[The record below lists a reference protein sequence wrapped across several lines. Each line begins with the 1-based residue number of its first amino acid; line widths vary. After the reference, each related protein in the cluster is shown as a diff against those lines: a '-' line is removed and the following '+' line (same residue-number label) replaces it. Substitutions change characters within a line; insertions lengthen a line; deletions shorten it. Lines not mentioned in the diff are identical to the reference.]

1 MATKQIG
8 PIQFQ
13 GKLDN
18 LVGRNTRRGY
28 MSVGMKAKKTTN
40 PNTKKQVRARTE
52 FACAQNYG
60 NSIPAECFAGLRPY
74 SRGIKASIR
83 NAAAKLCYVLKV
95 MDTEPNPGVG
105 GYESQITKENFFFSK
120 GNQPNVLSGAKDLS
134 NDEPSTIKGGWDDT
148 PVGDDNAL
156 CHVILNQADER
167 VFLHQ
172 IVPAREKTTI
182 FTVSQ
187 RWNGAPVY
195 VYIYTQYL
203 PTDPDGIKYATN
215 FPIATSEERE
225 AIESRSTYSPTRYIG
240 NTTVG

>member
-18 LVGRNTRRGY
+18 LVGRSTRKGY

-40 PNTKKQVRARTE
+40 PNTEKQVRARTE

-60 NSIPAECFAGLRPY
+60 NSIPVACFAGLRPY

-83 NAAAKLCYVLKV
+83 NAAAKLCYVLNV
-95 MDTEPNPGVG
+95 MDTFPNQEG
-105 GYESQITKENFFFSK
+105 GFHSQIPDGKFFFSK
-120 GNQPNVLSGAKDLS
+120 GNQPNVIAGTQDLS
-134 NDEPSTIKGGWDDT
+134 NDVPSTIKVSWDNT
-148 PVGDDNAL
+148 PVGDENAL
-156 CHVILNQADER
+156 CHVILYQSDEK

-172 IVPAREKTTI
+172 IVRANEKTAT
-182 FTVSQ
+182 FTVAQ
-187 RWNGAPVY
+187 RWTGARVY

-203 PTDPDGIKYATN
+203 PMDPDGIKYAIE
-215 FPIATSEERE
+215 FPSATSEERE
-225 AIESRSTYSPTRYIG
+225 AIESRSTYSPTRFVGY
-240 NTTVG
+240 TTVN

>member
-13 GKLDN
+13 GKLDT
-18 LVGRNTRRGY
+18 LVGRSTRKGY
-28 MSVGMKAKKTTN
+28 MSIGMKAKKSTN
-40 PNTKKQVRARTE
+40 PNTPKQVRARTE
-52 FACAQNYG
+52 FTCAQNYG

-83 NAAAKLCYVLKV
+83 NAAAKLCYVLDA
-95 MDTEPNPGVG
+95 MDTNPNGEG
-105 GYESQITKENFFFSK
+105 GYKTQIPEEKFFFSK
-120 GNQPNVLSGAKDLS
+120 GTQPNVIANDQDLS
-134 NDEPSTIKGGWDDT
+134 NDVPSTIKVVWDNT
-148 PVGDDNAL
+148 PVEDKNAL
-156 CHVILNQADER
+156 CHIILHQAAEK

-172 IVPAREKTTI
+172 IVPASEKTAT
-182 FTVSQ
+182 FKVSE

-203 PTDPDGIKYATN
+203 PTDPDGIKYATE

-225 AIESRSTYSPTRYIG
+225 AIESRSTYSPTLY
-240 NTTVG
+240 VGGKNVG